1 MGIFDIF
8 RKQRRSEE
16 AVPTTPSLLTYPVS
30 YDAGSDVVTRK
41 ELAMKIAAVYR
52 CVDVVSKG
60 VAQLPLVVKRK
71 LDDYFVL
78 DDNDIWGLTYLLQLR
93 PNDRLSAFDFKRSIM
108 VRLMIGEGNAYV
120 YPKWGDDGYDSMI
133 LLSPNSV
140 VYDVYSNTYTVAD
153 PINGI
158 YGTFGADEIIH
169 FKNLSLDGGYTGV
182 STLTYASRTLAISAN
197 ADSAN
202 VESFRTR
209 GALSGF
215 VSGKNSVVGFGTIQD
230 TQLQGVAESIE
241 RQLASGKKIFN
252 LPGEMTFNQI
262 SLSPS
267 DIQLLETKTFNVLD
281 ICRFFGVHPDKVFA
295 QQSTNYK
302 ASEMS
307 QVAFLTDTLQ
317 PVLTQIENELQIK
330 LIPREYAM
338 DYKIDFDIEPL
349 LQTDLLTQA
358 DYINKTI
365 SAGVKTVNQWRKKFG
380 QAPVEGGDKVL
391 VSANLKALDLLNSE
405 VYPQKTDISTK
416 NE

>member
-1 MGIFDIF
+1 MGIFDRF
-8 RKQRRSEE
+8 RTQRRSDAPAE
-16 AVPTTPSLLTYPVS
+16 TTNFISYPVS
-30 YDAGSDVVTRK
+30 IDAGTDLVTRK

-60 VAQLPLVVKRK
+60 VAQLPLVIKRK
-71 LDDYFVL
+71 EDDYFVL
-78 DDNDIWGLTYLLQLR
+78 DNEDVFGLTYLLQLR
-93 PNDRLSAFDFKRSIM
+93 PNTRLSAFEFKKSIM
-108 VRLMIGEGNAYV
+108 IQILIGNGNAYV
-120 YPKWGDDGYDSMI
+120 YPKWGNDGYDSLI
-133 LLSPNSV
+133 LLSPGSC
-140 VYDVYSNTYTVAD
+140 VYDVYSNTYVVSD
-153 PINGI
+153 PINKI
-158 YGTFGADEIIH
+158 YGTFEADEIIH
-169 FKNLSLDGGYTGV
+169 LKNLSLDGGYTGV
-182 STLTYASRTLAISAN
+182 STLQYASRTLAISAN

-202 VESFRTR
+202 VDTFKNR
-209 GALSGF
+209 GTLTGF
-215 VSGKNSVVGFGTIQD
+215 VSGKNATLGFGTIQD
-230 TQLQGVAESIE
+230 TQLQGVADNIE

-252 LPGEMTFNQI
+252 LPGEMSFNQI

-295 QQSTNYK
+295 QQTTNYK

-330 LIPREYAM
+330 LIPRELAM
-338 DYKIDFDIEPL
+338 QYKIDFDIEPL

-380 QAPVEGGDKVL
+380 QTPVEGGDKVL
-391 VSANLKALDLLNSE
+391 VSANLKALDVLNAE
-405 VYPQKTDISTK
+405 LPTK
-416 NE
+416 NG